1 MLSNISTITFGDILL
16 VVGGVSANHYFHVSA
31 PANILSLAAI
41 VNGTTI
47 NSAADVVI
55 TFNRLR
61 GGATLAL
68 GTINLPTATAAGAG
82 VSSTLAA
89 AVELLPE
96 DRVQATVTTFATVAG
111 GTAALTIG
119 VRYG

>member
-1 MLSNISTITFGDILL
+1 MLSNPYTITFGNMLL
-16 VVGGVSANHYFHVSA
+16 VVGGVSAYHYLHVGS
-31 PANILSLAAI
+31 PTSIKSLAAI

-47 NSAADVVI
+47 NSAGDVVI

-68 GTINLPTATAAGAG
+68 GTINLPNGTAAGVG

-89 AVELLPE
+89 AVELLPG
-96 DRVQATVTTFATVAG
+96 DRLQATVTTFATVAG
-111 GTAALTIG
+111 GAAMATVELSNG
-119 VRYG
+119 